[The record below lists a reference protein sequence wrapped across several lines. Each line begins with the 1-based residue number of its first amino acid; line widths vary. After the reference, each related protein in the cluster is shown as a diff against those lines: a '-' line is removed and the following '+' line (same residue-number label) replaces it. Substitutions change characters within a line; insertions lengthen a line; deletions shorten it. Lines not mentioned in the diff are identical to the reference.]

1 MNKLIVVLWILFI
14 LYMLVF
20 MAISAD
26 LWSGLRK
33 AKKRGEARTS
43 YGLRITIDKL
53 SRYYNLLI
61 ILTIIDAMQISG
73 IWYLNTYY
81 NYAIPIFPI
90 ITFIGSLGLGFI
102 ELKSIYEKAED
113 KEMGK
118 AAKLASTLL
127 SDDKNVKAI
136 LEFFNT
142 KQNKNETKTKA

>member
-1 MNKLIVVLWILFI
+1 MNKLFVVLWILFI

-43 YGLRITIDKL
+43 YGLRRTIDKL

-73 IWYLNTYY
+73 VWYLNVYY

-90 ITFIGSLGLGFI
+90 ITFIGALGLGFI

-113 KEMGK
+113 KEMRK
-118 AAKLASTLL
+118 SAELASTLL
-127 SDDKNVKAI
+127 LDDKNVKAI

-142 KQNKNETKTKA
+142 KQK